1 MKKIIL
7 LSLVLLASSANMT
20 FAAKKDKKKDKK
32 AETTEQLVLATPSDS
47 MSYMAGKAATQGLLP
62 YLINRMNVDTV
73 FMADFARGYEEA
85 ISKANDPQF
94 VAYSAGAAIAKQV
107 IDGILPQMKAQ
118 LEGSKDSITAVHF
131 HKGFVSSLVKDNSV
145 CTDSVAEKTFR
156 ECIEAYQK
164 EKNEAYKKQ
173 NEDWLAENKTKPGV
187 NVTASGLQY
196 KVLTAGQGETPKAT
210 DRVEVVYE
218 GKMIDGTVFDA
229 TSRHQGKKSDTFA
242 CNQVI
247 RGWTEALTSMPV
259 GSKWEIYIPQELGY
273 GERQAG
279 QIKPY
284 STLIFTVELKSIEK
298 PAEPKVSAEPKDAKV
313 SDAKTKAVA
322 KGKAKTAVKGKAKAR
337 K

>member
-1 MKKIIL
+1 MKKIIF

-20 FAAKKDKKKDKK
+20 FAAKKDKKKSKK
-32 AETTEQLVLATPSDS
+32 AETTEQVVLASKGDS
-47 MSYMAGKAATQGLLP
+47 ISYMAGKAATQGLLP
-62 YLINRMNVDTV
+62 YLVGRMNVDTV
-73 FMADFARGYEEA
+73 FMADFAKGYEEA

-94 VAYSAGAAIAKQV
+94 VAYSAGATIAKQV
-107 IDGILPQMKAQ
+107 LDGIMPQMRKQ
-118 LEGSKDSITAVHF
+118 LEGSNDSITAVPF
-131 HKGFVSSLVKDNSV
+131 HKGFVAALLKDNSV
-145 CTDSVAEKTFR
+145 CTDSAAEKDFR
-156 ECIEAYQK
+156 EYVEAYQK
-164 EKNEAYKKQ
+164 QKTEAYKKQ

-229 TSRHQGKKSDTFA
+229 TSRHQGKKSDTFG

-247 RGWTEALTSMPV
+247 KGWTEALTSMPV

-298 PAEPKVSAEPKDAKV
+298 PAESKIAEAEAEAKQKTLDAAKKKAAAT
-313 SDAKTKAVA
+313 AKT
-322 KGKAKTAVKGKAKAR
+322 KGKAKAR